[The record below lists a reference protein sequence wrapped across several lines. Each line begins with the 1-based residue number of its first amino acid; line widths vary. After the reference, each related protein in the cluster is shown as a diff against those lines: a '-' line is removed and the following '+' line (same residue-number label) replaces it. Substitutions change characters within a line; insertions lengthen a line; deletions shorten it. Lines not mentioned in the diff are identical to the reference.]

1 VRFALPTVAR
11 SVDDTDLSDLTTAA
25 RTGPAVWADD
35 GSLDIPFDRDLT
47 DTEVAAISNRLL
59 TTDAA
64 KEAIR
69 WVLVQYTANEAPT
82 AEETRQAWD
91 TIAEA
96 VMVYVLGV

>member
-1 VRFALPTVAR
+1 VRFDLPTVAR

-25 RTGPAVWADD
+25 RTGPAVWLED
-35 GSLDIPFDRDLT
+35 GALEIPFDRDLT

-82 AEETRQAWD
+82 AAETRQAWD